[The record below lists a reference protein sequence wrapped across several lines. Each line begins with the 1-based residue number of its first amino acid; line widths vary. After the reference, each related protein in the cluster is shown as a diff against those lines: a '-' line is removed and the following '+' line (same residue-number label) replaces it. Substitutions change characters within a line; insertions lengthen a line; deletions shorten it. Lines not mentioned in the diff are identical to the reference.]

1 MNLTKIVLTGG
12 PCAGKTKVFEALKKH
27 ISQKGIKLIAVAETA
42 TELINGGVRPYEAKK
57 IMDFQDIVYS
67 LQKCKEDMAQ
77 KALGINKGEE
87 RCVILFDRAII
98 DNKAY
103 LPRQE
108 DFDYLLTK
116 YGNSEIN
123 LLDSYDYV
131 INLFSLL
138 KILLKFDDL
147 PQKGEIKISYGK
159 CKLKFG
165 NVNEASIELEKLAKE
180 ALEYYDKLGWIAM
193 TDNYFQVQKD
203 KLINICYELRKL
215 MWENQGV

>member
-1 MNLTKIVLTGG
+1 MLQHFL
-12 PCAGKTKVFEALKKH
+12 VFFITFIIL
-27 ISQKGIKLIAVAETA
+27 LIAIIIITIILPMWRFMESAD
-42 TELINGGVRPYEAKK
+42 N
-57 IMDFQDIVYS
+57 
-67 LQKCKEDMAQ
+67 
-77 KALGINKGEE
+77 
-87 RCVILFDRAII
+87 VIH
-98 DNKAY
+98 
-103 LPRQE
+103 
-108 DFDYLLTK
+108 
-116 YGNSEIN
+116 
-123 LLDSYDYV
+123 
-131 INLFSLL
+131 LFSLL

-215 MWENQGV
+215 RWENQSSLSTTMSEIWNMVER

>member
-1 MNLTKIVLTGG
+1 MRRL
-12 PCAGKTKVFEALKKH
+12 FY
-27 ISQKGIKLIAVAETA
+27 VAT
-42 TELINGGVRPYEAKK
+42 L
-57 IMDFQDIVYS
+57 
-67 LQKCKEDMAQ
+67 
-77 KALGINKGEE
+77 LGILYYFYHPFNCYYNHYNNTSNVAVYGK
-87 RCVILFDRAII
+87 RDNVIH
-98 DNKAY
+98 
-103 LPRQE
+103 
-108 DFDYLLTK
+108 
-116 YGNSEIN
+116 
-123 LLDSYDYV
+123 
-131 INLFSLL
+131 LFSLL

-215 MWENQGV
+215 RWENQGV

>member
-1 MNLTKIVLTGG
+1 MLQHFL
-12 PCAGKTKVFEALKKH
+12 VFFITFIIL
-27 ISQKGIKLIAVAETA
+27 LIAIIILPMWRFMESAD
-42 TELINGGVRPYEAKK
+42 N
-57 IMDFQDIVYS
+57 
-67 LQKCKEDMAQ
+67 
-77 KALGINKGEE
+77 
-87 RCVILFDRAII
+87 VIH
-98 DNKAY
+98 
-103 LPRQE
+103 
-108 DFDYLLTK
+108 
-116 YGNSEIN
+116 
-123 LLDSYDYV
+123 
-131 INLFSLL
+131 LFSLL

-215 MWENQGV
+215 RWENQGV

>member
-1 MNLTKIVLTGG
+1 MLQHFL
-12 PCAGKTKVFEALKKH
+12 VFFITFIIL
-27 ISQKGIKLIAVAETA
+27 LIAIIIITMWRFMESAD
-42 TELINGGVRPYEAKK
+42 N
-57 IMDFQDIVYS
+57 
-67 LQKCKEDMAQ
+67 
-77 KALGINKGEE
+77 
-87 RCVILFDRAII
+87 VIH
-98 DNKAY
+98 
-103 LPRQE
+103 
-108 DFDYLLTK
+108 
-116 YGNSEIN
+116 
-123 LLDSYDYV
+123 
-131 INLFSLL
+131 LFSLL

-215 MWENQGV
+215 RWENQGV

>member
-1 MNLTKIVLTGG
+1 MLQHFL
-12 PCAGKTKVFEALKKH
+12 VFFITFIIL
-27 ISQKGIKLIAVAETA
+27 LIAIIITIILPMWRFMESAD
-42 TELINGGVRPYEAKK
+42 N
-57 IMDFQDIVYS
+57 
-67 LQKCKEDMAQ
+67 
-77 KALGINKGEE
+77 
-87 RCVILFDRAII
+87 VIH
-98 DNKAY
+98 
-103 LPRQE
+103 
-108 DFDYLLTK
+108 
-116 YGNSEIN
+116 
-123 LLDSYDYV
+123 
-131 INLFSLL
+131 LFSLL

-215 MWENQGV
+215 RWENQGV

>member
-1 MNLTKIVLTGG
+1 MLQHFL
-12 PCAGKTKVFEALKKH
+12 VFFITFIIL
-27 ISQKGIKLIAVAETA
+27 
-42 TELINGGVRPYEAKK
+42 
-57 IMDFQDIVYS
+57 
-67 LQKCKEDMAQ
+67 
-77 KALGINKGEE
+77 
-87 RCVILFDRAII
+87 VIAII
-98 DNKAY
+98 IITIILPMWRFMESADN
-103 LPRQE
+103 
-108 DFDYLLTK
+108 
-116 YGNSEIN
+116 
-123 LLDSYDYV
+123 V
-131 INLFSLL
+131 IHLFSLL

-215 MWENQGV
+215 RWENQGV